1 MGEVGKYK
9 GQHGGILG
17 SRKERVREICA
28 INR

>member
-17 SRKERVREICA
+17 SKDVSGQRNSC
-28 INR
+28 N